1 MICTVNNII
10 ETLYNPEGR
19 FRTLTD
25 LVVEDAQIY
34 DPVFSYG
41 GAIVSF
47 RVWWKNRPY
56 WLKCFLNRSTISE
69 VALRR
74 VAAQVMSMNTPY
86 LVDYQYWGNEMLIFD
101 DLEQPRYIDVVLMER
116 PEGELLSRYLAEAS
130 DRQNGREIDRVMR
143 SFCKMGAWLLGADV
157 VHGFL
162 KPSNIMVTPTGQLK
176 ILNYERMQVPSM
188 DSFRDKINEDNIAV
202 ANMALGL
209 KVLASSPAA
218 FRALNGNSIF
228 RTPVLRT
235 TLLPMLAALS
245 EEAASA
251 PMRRIVDLLMSSNYR
266 LQQRRT
272 LISALEALAE
282 EECLISPEQVS
293 KAFAPLRDA
302 REGLHL
308 RTEDPNDV
316 HRYDEVAPVSE
327 ALRAVELN
335 GLWGY
340 IDSQGRE
347 VIPLHYNWVDDFREG
362 RAVVR
367 LDENFGLLDKE
378 GSEVLPAVFESIDWF
393 PEYGVV
399 QAAYDGKVG
408 LYDRDGQEILPMS
421 YDWVGPMGPLVLVR
435 REGLCGYIYPNG
447 ELAIPLQ
454 YDDAYDFDQQ
464 GKALVVQHGKSFYI
478 DIEGRELTS
487 IPSEELLPEEEL
499 VLV

>member
-1 MICTVNNII
+1 MVCTVNNII

-19 FRTLTD
+19 FRTLTG
-25 LVVEDAQIY
+25 LTLEDAQIY

-47 RVWWKNRPY
+47 KVWWNHRPY

-74 VAAQVMSMNTPY
+74 VAAQVMSMDTPY

-130 DRQNGREIDRVMR
+130 DRQDRKGIDRVMR
-143 SFCKMGAWLLGADV
+143 AFCKLGAWLLGADV

-162 KPSNIMVTPTGQLK
+162 KPSNILVTPTGQLK
-176 ILNYERMQVPSM
+176 LLNYERMQVPSM
-188 DSFRDKINEDNIAV
+188 ESFRDKINEDNMAV
-202 ANMALGL
+202 ANLALGL
-209 KVLASSPAA
+209 KVLAASPAA

-235 TLLPMLAALS
+235 TLLPMLATLS
-245 EEAASA
+245 ETTGCR
-251 PMRRIVDLLMSSNYR
+251 PMCRIVELLMSSNYR
-266 LQQRRT
+266 LQQRTT
-272 LISALEALAE
+272 LISALDALAE
-282 EECLISPEQVS
+282 DDTPITAEEVS
-293 KAFAPLRDA
+293 KAFTPLRDL
-302 REGLHL
+302 RDGGLS
-308 RTEDPNDV
+308 RSTEPQDLS
-316 HRYDEVAPVSE
+316 RYDEVSPVSE
-327 ALRAVELN
+327 ALRAVEWN

-347 VIPLHYNWVDDFREG
+347 VIPLHYNWADDFREG

-378 GSEVLPAVFESIDWF
+378 GNEVLPAVFESMDWF
-393 PEYGVV
+393 PEYGGV

-408 LYDRDGQEILPMS
+408 LFDRDGQEILPMS

-435 REGLCGYIYPNG
+435 REGLCGYIHPNG
-447 ELAIPLQ
+447 ELALPLQ

-464 GKALVVQHGKSFYI
+464 GKALVCQQGRSFYI
-478 DIEGRELTS
+478 DMKGNEWTS
-487 IPSEELLPEEEL
+487 ATEEQPQEEEEL
-499 VLV
+499 VLG